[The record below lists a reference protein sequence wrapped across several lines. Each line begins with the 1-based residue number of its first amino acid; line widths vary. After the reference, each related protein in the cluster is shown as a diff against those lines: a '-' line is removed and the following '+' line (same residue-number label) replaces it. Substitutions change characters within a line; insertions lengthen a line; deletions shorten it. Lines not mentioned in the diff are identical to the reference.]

1 MTKAH
6 LVFTKYHNSY
16 RVDVKNLEQLSV
28 EQIQELQH
36 FVENRKGIF
45 DFRSY
50 SFVIQKRVE
59 FHEFVTLIQY
69 CNIKARCEENIITT
83 QFQPRVGFGQYK
95 GMLYSDLPD
104 SYMLWLKTN
113 YRGYDRELI
122 EAELKKRNL

>member
-16 RVDVKNLEQLSV
+16 RVDVRNLEQLSV

-36 FVENRKGIF
+36 FVEKRKGIF

-50 SFVIQKRVE
+50 SFVIQKRIE
-59 FHEFVTLIQY
+59 FHEFETLIQF
-69 CNIKARCEENIITT
+69 CNIKARCQENIITVKS
-83 QFQPRVGFGQYK
+83 QPRVGFGQYK
-95 GMLYSDLPD
+95 GMQYSDLAD

-113 YRGYDRELI
+113 YRGYDRELV

>member
-28 EQIQELQH
+28 EQIQELQR
-36 FVENRKGIF
+36 FVENRKGVF
-45 DFRSY
+45 DFASY
-50 SFVIQKRVE
+50 SFVIQKRIEYYE
-59 FHEFVTLIQY
+59 FIALIEHTD
-69 CNIKARCEENIITT
+69 IKARCEENIIEVRS
-83 QFQPRVGFGQYK
+83 QPRVGFGQYK
-95 GMLYSDLPD
+95 GMQYSDLPD

-113 YRGYDRELI
+113 YRGYGRELI

>member
-36 FVENRKGIF
+36 FVESRKGIF
-45 DFRSY
+45 DFNTY

-59 FHEFVTLIQY
+59 FHEFVALIEY
-69 CNIKARCEENIITT
+69 TDIKARCEENIIEVKS
-83 QFQPRVGFGQYK
+83 QPRVGFGQYK
-95 GMLYSDLPD
+95 GMQYSDLPD
-104 SYMLWLKTN
+104 SYMLWLKSN

-122 EAELKKRNL
+122 EAELTKRSL

>member
-1 MTKAH
+1 M
-6 LVFTKYHNSY
+6 L
-16 RVDVKNLEQLSV
+16 KNLEQLSV